1 MTGCCKSYS
10 LLLRLIAPLLALA
23 ALGAGSV
30 RAQCTG
36 NAIEDQDHR
45 VRSVRVETRFGGI
58 PPALQDKLAKHRGD
72 IYKPFTSAASASAGE
87 IDIVTGAAARAATST
102 RNEYINQVSDFLR
115 ESDQGIR
122 DAAVG
127 DHKFNEFS
135 VRHYDT
141 CVTLVAPSEC
151 AATLKDSEGQP
162 INKCVD
168 VTVRVTAVYLNTGSI
183 SANLLAL
190 LPSNKLL
197 LYEQLPRPLL
207 AFNPSLWF
215 DHDREYGTAAV
226 GGIKTDLLDVASVL
240 RGERPNSGPTQLL
253 LRLDGRRS
261 VREPFYNLNA
271 GLALVNTKRVRAV
284 ESLGFESDFVLNR
297 QPQGEGVLFTNAL
310 RLRSKV
316 AFKVKQTPI
325 SKLSLGVGYRRA
337 NQRYLDRAGLPL
349 EQTTEAA
356 FEAHAIADAH
366 IGRTFLRGAVWY
378 DAAAPASRP
387 TLYHRFAARGSFARE
402 FYLPHQACQIKEG
415 QCVLADRN
423 PPAIG
428 VELGFGVGR
437 ASAGTPA
444 YARFYG
450 GNTAGNF
457 LYDSH
462 EAAAM
467 TTLPGGPLLRSF
479 GRHQASARAP
489 SGAANGGTAYW
500 SFNLTTSLPLP
511 RWSKPL
517 IPNIS
522 FSSGSDCAECQLGSV
537 KNFIKNQVTTS
548 QNLHLSTLA
557 SARLTEDDREA
568 LALADEDEG
577 TLSAADAQRLAAAQ
591 QKRDRIKAELEPEVK
606 KVWNGVRPMVN
617 YITDHANIYAIKPI
631 VMLDA
636 ARLYAPE
643 VTNGRTR
650 LALGGGL
657 QLTVVVAKFEVGYL
671 RTLNRAP
678 GNQRG
683 NFVVRMVF
691 EKFF

>member
-1 MTGCCKSYS
+1 MTDRRKSYS
-10 LLLRLIAPLLALA
+10 PLLRLTALLTLCALA
-23 ALGAGSV
+23 TGAA

-36 NAIEDQDHR
+36 DAIQAEDHR
-45 VRSVRVETRFGGI
+45 VRSVRVAARFGGV
-58 PPALQDKLAKHRGD
+58 PQTLQDKLAKHRGE
-72 IYKPFTSAASASAGE
+72 IYQPFTTSATAPAGE
-87 IDIVTGAAARAATST
+87 IDIATGAAARAQTST
-102 RNEYINQVSDFLR
+102 PDKYSNQVRDFLR
-115 ESDQGIR
+115 ESEQGLR

-135 VRHYDT
+135 VRHYDA
-141 CVTLVAPSEC
+141 CVTLVPPSEC
-151 AATLKDSEGQP
+151 AATLTDDAGQP
-162 INKCVD
+162 VSKCVD

-215 DHDREYGTAAV
+215 DQDREYGTAAA
-226 GGIKTDLLDVASVL
+226 GGIKTDLLDVANIW
-240 RGERPNSGPTQLL
+240 RGARPNSGSTQLL

-261 VREPFYNLNA
+261 LHNPFYNLNA
-271 GLALVNTKRVRAV
+271 GLALINTQRVRHA
-284 ESLGFESDFVLNR
+284 ETLGFEADFALHR
-297 QPQGEGVLFTNAL
+297 QPLGAGVLFTNAL
-310 RLRSKV
+310 RLRTKA
-316 AFKVKQTPI
+316 AFKIKQGPLT
-325 SKLSLGVGYRRA
+325 KLSLGTGYRRA
-337 NQRYLDRAGLPL
+337 NQRYLDQAGLSI
-349 EQTTEAA
+349 ERATEEA
-356 FEAHAIADAH
+356 FETHAIADANF
-366 IGRTFLRGAVWY
+366 GRTFLRGAIWF
-378 DAAAPASRP
+378 DAAALSQNRP
-387 TLYHRFAARGSFARE
+387 RYYRFAAQGSLARE
-402 FYLPHQACQIKEG
+402 FHLSQQACQIKEG
-415 QCVLADRN
+415 LCVLADRN

-437 ASAGTPA
+437 ASERTPA

-479 GRHQASARAP
+479 GRNQATARA
-489 SGAANGGTAYW
+489 SGGGANGGTAYW

-517 IPNIS
+517 IPNIVATPS
-522 FSSGSDCAECQLGSV
+522 SDCAECQRGSV
-537 KNFIKNQVTTS
+537 KTFIKGQV
-548 QNLHLSTLA
+548 A
-557 SARLTEDDREA
+557 SAQNFHLDTLTSERLTEADRDA
-568 LALADEDEG
+568 LALGGEDEA
-577 TLSAADAQRLAAAQ
+577 TLSAADAQKLAAAQ
-591 QKRDRIKAELEPEVK
+591 QKFDRIRTELELEVK
-606 KVWNGVRPMVN
+606 KIWNGVRPMVN
-617 YITDHANIYAIKPI
+617 YIADHANIYAIKPI

-643 VTNGRTR
+643 ATNGRTR

-678 GNQRG
+678 GDQRG